1 MLVAEIRKLNNEL
14 GIPHGLEEVGVQKGY
29 FEKMAT
35 DAMKS
40 GNIKVNPRKTGF
52 EDVLFIYENAF

>member
-1 MLVAEIRKLNNEL
+1 
-14 GIPHGLEEVGVQKGY
+14 
-29 FEKMAT
+29 MAT